1 MVSDRGWLCHE
12 FEPSNTK
19 DPPCKAAMHDKY
31 VKSLKLPPQL
41 VWQLG
46 EGVPAQVSSTSL
58 DHGSKLRSPSPKALV

>member
-31 VKSLKLPPQL
+31 VKSKTSSRL

-46 EGVPAQVSSTSL
+46 ECQLEFVVHITRPWFKV
-58 DHGSKLRSPSPKALV
+58 RSPYQKPSCS